1 MLTWQPREPLSFC
14 LDIVFTLI
22 SLSENIFI
30 SYLPPR
36 SYCNILKICWSDKIR
51 FKGVACHQDKVYMC
65 LLSWWPPHVVA
76 AGLSNKQWTN
86 EERTREERSN
96 TVALSLETA
105 QLGSSLETSSAS
117 TLHWLGWTDRWLIYF
132 TWCWLTVRVLIIWIY
147 PVFIRI
153 IFVWSQFTN
162 NCLSGLWL

>member
-22 SLSENIFI
+22 SLLENIFI

-96 TVALSLETA
+96 TVALSQETT
-105 QLGSSLETSSAS
+105 QLGHQSLVWR
-117 TLHWLGWTDRWLIYF
+117 LHQLLHCTDLDGQTNGWFILLDVGWLWGFW
-132 TWCWLTVRVLIIWIY
+132 
-147 PVFIRI
+147 
-153 IFVWSQFTN
+153 
-162 NCLSGLWL
+162 